1 MILNIISKLSSRVKI
16 CSRLL
21 RRSTDRRR
29 STGLLPVGPSK
40 VKARKS
46 LLFSE
51 CKRV

>member
-1 MILNIISKLSSRVKI
+1 MILNIISKLSSGVQI

-21 RRSTDRRR
+21 RRSTNRGP
-29 STGLLPVGPSK
+29 STGLLSVGPTK

-46 LLFSE
+46 ILFSE